1 MIDLL
6 TVNYKNYDL
15 LSLQLDHLSKLDGID
30 KCRLII
36 VENTPNSQ
44 RKSIDHDLIS
54 KVVTLDSNSSFDG
67 ISHGSALDEGMKHVK
82 SEFVYIFDTDYFL
95 LKKDFFIQFINEI
108 ETKNYDAIGPEFFD
122 GRDWFPFR
130 KKFPDSFNGLVTAWG
145 TIFKTELV
153 NKETWVVTPEELLM
167 NEETGFVDVG
177 WRHRKKLIERGKKTL
192 VFEGYQKNYVGQGN
206 CYFRHNG
213 EDIAFH
219 YMRASYDRMK
229 QSVKEI
235 KNILL

>member
-6 TVNYKNYDL
+6 TVNYRNYDL
-15 LSLQLDHLSKLDGID
+15 LNLQLDHLSRLDGID
-30 KCRLII
+30 KCRLIV
-36 VENTPNSQ
+36 VENTPKNE
-44 RKSIDHDLIS
+44 RRRINHDLIS
-54 KVVTLDSNSSFDG
+54 EIIVLNPKHSFDG
-67 ISHGSALDEGMKHVK
+67 LSHGGALDEGMKYVK

-95 LKKDFFIQFINEI
+95 LKKDFFITFINEMK
-108 ETKNYDAIGPEFFD
+108 TNQYDAIGPEFFD

-130 KKFPDSFNGLVTAWG
+130 QRFPDSFDGLVTAWG

-153 NKETWVVTPEELLM
+153 NQDTWIVTPKELST
-167 NEETGFVDVG
+167 NSETGFVDVG

-229 QSVKEI
+229 QSVEEI
-235 KNILL
+235 KSILI